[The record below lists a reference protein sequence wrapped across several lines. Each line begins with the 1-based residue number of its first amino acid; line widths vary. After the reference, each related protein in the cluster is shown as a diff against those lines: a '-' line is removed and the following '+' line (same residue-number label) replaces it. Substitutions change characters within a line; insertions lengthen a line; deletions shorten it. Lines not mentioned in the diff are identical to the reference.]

1 MFYEQ
6 VFSRGNK
13 GDVIIIR
20 FQLISFENI
29 NFLQTYFINKHQYR
43 SNTDL
48 KISLDDINDI
58 LTRIDRVQENNDLAS
73 ELLPTSDIECG
84 NNKYNQLYFNEL
96 EEVKKGLSKIKDE
109 WDEGNEN
116 YLFTSWLYNF

>member
-29 NFLQTYFINKHQYR
+29 NFLQTYFINKYQYR
-43 SNTDL
+43 VNTDL
-48 KISLDDINDI
+48 KIGLDDINDI
-58 LTRIDRVQENNDLAS
+58 LTRIDKVQENNDLAS
-73 ELLPTSDIECG
+73 ELLPTSNIECG
-84 NNKYNQLYFNEL
+84 NSEYNDLYFNEL
-96 EEVKKGLSKIKDE
+96 EEVKKGLSKIKYE
-109 WDEGNEN
+109 WDVSNEN
-116 YLFTSWLYNF
+116 YLFTTWIYNF

>member
-29 NFLQTYFINKHQYR
+29 NFLQTYFINKYQYR
-43 SNTDL
+43 VNTDL
-48 KISLDDINDI
+48 KIGLDDINDI
-58 LTRIDRVQENNDLAS
+58 LTRIDKVQENNDLAS
-73 ELLPTSDIECG
+73 ELLPTSNIECG
-84 NNKYNQLYFNEL
+84 NSEYNDLYFNEL

-109 WDEGNEN
+109 WDVSNEN
-116 YLFTSWLYNF
+116 YLFTTWIYNF

>member
-43 SNTDL
+43 NNTDL
-48 KISLDDINDI
+48 KICLDDINDI
-58 LTRIDRVQENNDLAS
+58 LTRIERVQENNDLAR

-84 NNKYNQLYFNEL
+84 NSQYNQLYFNEL

>member
-43 SNTDL
+43 NNTDL
-48 KISLDDINDI
+48 KICLDDINDI
-58 LTRIDRVQENNDLAS
+58 LTRIERVQENNDLAR

-84 NNKYNQLYFNEL
+84 NSKYNQLYFNEL